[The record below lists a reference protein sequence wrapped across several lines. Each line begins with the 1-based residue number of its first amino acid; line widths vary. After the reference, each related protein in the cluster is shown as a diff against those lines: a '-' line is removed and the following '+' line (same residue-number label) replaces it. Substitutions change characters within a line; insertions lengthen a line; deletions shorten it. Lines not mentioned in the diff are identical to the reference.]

1 MQNQPAWRKQAKK
14 DETAKKRATEIST
27 KVMYKLA
34 KPKLFEI
41 LPSIQQLNWS
51 GDFQIWAE
59 RFNSWSAKWND
70 EPKLKELINLL

>member
-1 MQNQPAWRKQAKK
+1 M
-14 DETAKKRATEIST
+14 D
-27 KVMYKLA
+27 KLA